1 MTCADC
7 DDRLDRWLQGR
18 LPLADLQAM
27 EAHLRACAACRQAA
41 DETRRLR
48 DEARQIVG
56 PGPRDDG
63 WSRLSARLESVR
75 RPRTDDPPVA
85 AALAGRRGLG
95 WHALGGRGLAVA
107 ALLTVVIGGSLLTL
121 QQSLFE
127 AAPVAPAA
135 EEVPSPGSLVE
146 SIEQELDQAA
156 EHYERAIAGLEQVAS
171 ESDSPLDP
179 TVTATL
185 RENLRIIDEAI
196 DDSRTALRAEPT
208 SQIAQES
215 LFDAFRRKV
224 TLLQDTIALMNEMRK
239 GNQAGAASI
248 ATGLSKG

>member
-27 EAHLRACAACRQAA
+27 EAHLRACDACRQAA
-41 DETRRLR
+41 DEARRLR

-56 PGPRDDG
+56 PGPRADG
-63 WSRLSARLESVR
+63 WARLSARLETAR
-75 RPRTDDPPVA
+75 RPRADDPPVA
-85 AALAGRRGLG
+85 TVPRDRHGLG
-95 WHALGGRGLAVA
+95 WRGLAVA
-107 ALLTVVIGGSLLTL
+107 ALLTLVIGGSLLTL
-121 QQSLFE
+121 QRSLFE
-127 AAPVAPAA
+127 AAPVAPVA